1 MTFIHFL
8 MKKEKHED
16 NNWTT
21 LPKSPHLA
29 MKLFSLVVYVQTV
42 LLPPITPS
50 LTVFCDYLLWI
61 SVWVKLKTR
70 IQSRTEERTLLPVS
84 VILYASPWE
93 LTCTLSDLEA

>member
-42 LLPPITPS
+42 L
-50 LTVFCDYLLWI
+50 
-61 SVWVKLKTR
+61 
-70 IQSRTEERTLLPVS
+70 
-84 VILYASPWE
+84 
-93 LTCTLSDLEA
+93 